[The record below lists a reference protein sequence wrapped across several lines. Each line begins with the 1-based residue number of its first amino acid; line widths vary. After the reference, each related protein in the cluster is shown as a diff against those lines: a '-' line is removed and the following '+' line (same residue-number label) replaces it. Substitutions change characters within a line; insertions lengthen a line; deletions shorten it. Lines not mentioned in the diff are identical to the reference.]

1 MKSPNM
7 QPNSSKFAEQL
18 NNTLGANNKRKISML
33 SNFGR
38 SRLDS
43 NIGAFKKFDSKKVDD
58 NDLTV
63 SPLVKCRQGEPSF
76 GPESK
81 QESNSV
87 ATMRNLNKS
96 SPDV

>member
-1 MKSPNM
+1 MP
-7 QPNSSKFAEQL
+7 PNSSKFTEQL
-18 NNTLGANNKRKISML
+18 NNSIGANNKRKISML

-38 SRLDS
+38 NRLDS

-63 SPLVKCRQGEPSF
+63 SPLVKVRQGEPSF

-81 QESNSV
+81 
-87 ATMRNLNKS
+87 
-96 SPDV
+96 